1 MPTLRLSP
9 FLFAWLPGRLV
20 EAAKRVKAPFREER
34 SSPPLPSTLAEEPVQ
49 DWERLWIDLGGEG

>member
-9 FLFAWLPGRLV
+9 FLFAWLPGRLG
-20 EAAKRVKAPFREER
+20 EAAKRAKAPPGEER
-34 SSPPLPSTLAEEPVQ
+34 SLAPLPSTLAEEPIQ